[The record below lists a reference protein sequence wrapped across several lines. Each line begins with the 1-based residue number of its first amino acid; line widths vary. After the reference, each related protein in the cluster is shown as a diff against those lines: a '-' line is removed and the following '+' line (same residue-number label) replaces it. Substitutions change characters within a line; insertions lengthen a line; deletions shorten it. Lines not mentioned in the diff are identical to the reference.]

1 MDTELDFTEVVSIV
15 TDCGEIAL
23 DRVLEDGLL
32 KDFPIIGTAFGILK
46 TGKNFHDVYTI
57 KNIVLFIKELNC
69 HTQDEIDS
77 FKAKYLKFPQFE
89 KISKKLLYSLSN
101 TYEDQKIKWHSK
113 ALNALLDSKYNMQKF
128 LRLSMIID
136 NCFPDYL
143 LELKN
148 MCKNDVIS
156 SKKSLIELSALEHLY
171 SIGCLSNIGI
181 DGIDGGD
188 TEDVTINFDN
198 GIRFRISEFGELLLD
213 YIL

>member
-1 MDTELDFTEVVSIV
+1 MTFHIPRRNHFSLLLPIFRQELS
-15 TDCGEIAL
+15 
-23 DRVLEDGLL
+23 
-32 KDFPIIGTAFGILK
+32 
-46 TGKNFHDVYTI
+46 
-57 KNIVLFIKELNC
+57 
-69 HTQDEIDS
+69 
-77 FKAKYLKFPQFE
+77 
-89 KISKKLLYSLSN
+89 
-101 TYEDQKIKWHSK
+101 
-113 ALNALLDSKYNMQKF
+113 
-128 LRLSMIID
+128 
-136 NCFPDYL
+136 DYL

-198 GIRFRISEFGELLLD
+198 GKRFRISEFGELLLD